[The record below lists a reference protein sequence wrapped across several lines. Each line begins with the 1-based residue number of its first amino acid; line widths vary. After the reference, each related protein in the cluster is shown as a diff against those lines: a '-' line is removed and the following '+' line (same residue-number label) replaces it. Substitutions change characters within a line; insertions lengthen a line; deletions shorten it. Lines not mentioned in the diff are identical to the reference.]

1 MGLDTFVIRTMFV
14 VSYLIAYNNLM
25 RSIPTQLMDVLHSDP
40 EILSGAVR
48 FVGTRVPVQALL
60 DTIAGGYG
68 LDYFLEDFPDVSQD
82 QAVRVLEWQRGHSEN
97 AFLVD
102 EAS

>member
-1 MGLDTFVIRTMFV
+1 MFV
-14 VSYLIAYNNLM
+14 VPHLSAYNSLM
-25 RSIPTQLMDVLHSDP
+25 RSIPAPLVDVLHSDP

-82 QAVRVLEWQRGHSEN
+82 QAVRVLEWQRGHSAS
-97 AFLVD
+97 AFLVE